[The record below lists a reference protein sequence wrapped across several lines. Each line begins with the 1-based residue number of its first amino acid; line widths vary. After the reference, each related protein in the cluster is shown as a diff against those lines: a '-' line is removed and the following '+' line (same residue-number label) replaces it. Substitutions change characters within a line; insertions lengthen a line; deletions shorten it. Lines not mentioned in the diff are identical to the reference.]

1 MVLCK
6 ITALIT
12 LAFKLSAWSAIQI
25 SPEFKIRERMV
36 HAQHTM
42 SALRLA

>member
-6 ITALIT
+6 ITAFIM
-12 LAFKLSAWSAIQI
+12 LAFKLSARRAIQI
-25 SPEFKIRERMV
+25 SPEFKMSERIV
-36 HAQHTM
+36 HAQHPT

>member
-25 SPEFKIRERMV
+25 SPEFKIKERIV
-36 HAQHTM
+36 QAQHPTR
-42 SALRLA
+42 ALGLA